1 MCGEHQVLGSLT
13 AGRPVTSRAGRRC
26 KLAQPASRLVV
37 PRYVRMSTDAI
48 LIHPTAEVSKDAA
61 IGAGTQIWHQAQVRE
76 GAILGKRCILGKG
89 AYVDKCVRIGDYCKL
104 QNGVFVF
111 HGFNL
116 EDGVFLGPGVM
127 LLNDKHPRA
136 INPDGS
142 AKSDTD
148 WTASEGLVGY
158 GAAVGGGAVILPG
171 VHIGRMAM
179 VGSGA
184 VVTRDVPER
193 GIVVGN
199 PARLRAFACDC
210 GHTLAL
216 RQVEGLPNVH
226 SCATCGRTYEIPT
239 DTHAEID
246 VQTSK

>member
-1 MCGEHQVLGSLT
+1 
-13 AGRPVTSRAGRRC
+13 
-26 KLAQPASRLVV
+26 LA
-37 PRYVRMSTDAI
+37 TDAVY
-48 LIHPTAEVSKDAA
+48 IHPTADVSENAA
-61 IGAGTQIWHQAQVRE
+61 VGVGTQIWHQAQVRE
-76 GAILGKRCILGKG
+76 GAVIGKQCVLGKG
-89 AYVDKCVRIGDYCKL
+89 AYVDKGVRIGDYCKL

-116 EDGVFLGPGVM
+116 EDGVFLGPGAM

-142 AKSDTD
+142 VKAESD
-148 WTASEGLVGY
+148 WVASEGLVEY

-171 VHIGRMAM
+171 VRIGRMAM

-210 GHTLAL
+210 GHPVAL
-216 RQVEGLPNVH
+216 EQSGSRRREHVCP
-226 SCATCGRTYEIPT
+226 TCGRVYELS
-239 DTHAEID
+239 AEIYAQLD
-246 VQTSK
+246 AGTSI